1 MHLEEAVS
9 TECMKPFE
17 YIAPKDISQAF
28 NSLEEFGE
36 ESKLMAGGTDLLVQ
50 LKQGHLA
57 PKVLIDLKKIS
68 GLSGIRFEEST
79 GLHIGALTSVAE
91 IESSKIIRVQSPVL
105 FQAAGLLGSV
115 QVRNKATIGG
125 NICRAAPSGDLI
137 PPLLVLNS
145 KVIIK
150 SLNGKR
156 IVDLEDFFLG
166 SGKTTLKKNEI
177 LTEILVPP
185 PKVAGHGV
193 YIKHG
198 RRKSVDL
205 AVVGV
210 AVFLSLNP
218 ESFLCERFR
227 LALASVA
234 PVPMRAYEAEIV
246 LHGNKITESLI
257 DSCADAAMKTCNPI
271 SDVYG
276 KEWFKRELVKVL
288 VSRAIKNAA
297 HLQGMKL

>member
-1 MHLEEAVS
+1 MHLEKAVS
-9 TECMKPFE
+9 TDCMKSFE

-28 NSLEEFGE
+28 NSLEKFGE
-36 ESKLMAGGTDLLVQ
+36 ESQLIAGGTDLLVQ

-68 GLSGIRFEEST
+68 GLSGIRFEKST
-79 GLHIGALTSVAE
+79 GLHIGALTTVAE
-91 IESSKIIRVQSPVL
+91 IESSKIIRVQSAVL

-150 SLNGKR
+150 SINGER
-156 IVDLEDFFLG
+156 VVDLEDFFLG

-185 PKVAGHGV
+185 PKVAGDGV

-198 RRKSVDL
+198 RRKSMDL

-246 LHGNKITESLI
+246 LHGNKVTESLI

-276 KEWFKRELVKVL
+276 EEWFKRELVKVL